1 MYIVKNWQN
10 FALAQD
16 NSTTCWLTC
25 YQMLY
30 KWRGISAEGLDKIL
44 EKVGIKMFNDAGDGA
59 KEKGLKAKDY
69 VAANSALG
77 LQSLKGG
84 EFDETELVY
93 MLEKKGPIWATMLFG
108 ETNHNIVVFG
118 AGDGQVKYINPWWD
132 VEKKYDVVTCALSKL
147 NPFLKKFNNW
157 KGANACFPGVI
168 E

>member
-16 NSTTCWLTC
+16 NSTTCWLTA
-25 YQMLY
+25 YKMLY
-30 KWRGISAEGLDKIL
+30 KWRGISAEGIDAIL

-69 VAANSALG
+69 VTANSSLG
-77 LQSLKGG
+77 LNSLKGG
-84 EFDETELVY
+84 ELDDTELPY
-93 MLEKKGPIWATMLFG
+93 LLEKRGPIWATMLFG
-108 ETNHNIVVFG
+108 EKNHNIVIFG
-118 AGDGQVKYINPWWD
+118 GGDGQVKYINPWWD
-132 VEKKYDVVTCALSKL
+132 VEKKYDVVTCALSQL
-147 NPFLKKFNNW
+147 NTVLKKFNNW